1 MSSKTSQPL
10 PIPSQ
15 QYDSQNEYVTRRTI
29 EQSVQDLNN
38 DVGLLNELSDTIV
51 SKAIRRHQFLLMGA
65 KGYV

>member
-15 QYDSQNEYVTRRTI
+15 QYDSQIEYVTRRTI
-29 EQSVQDLNN
+29 EQAVQDLNN
-38 DVGLLNELSDTIV
+38 DVGLLNELSDTLV

-65 KGYV
+65 KGNV